1 MHEIQD
7 SNEHINRSRPDPGR
21 KEKIYLIK
29 STFHTEKKKLI
40 FVFTLSFGAAKS
52 FYEGLHKSFEAP
64 PRSVKIKI

>member
-1 MHEIQD
+1 MIY
-7 SNEHINRSRPDPGR
+7 EHINRFRPDPGR

-29 STFHTEKKKLI
+29 STFHTEKKKIII

-52 FYEGLHKSFEAP
+52 FYEGLHKSLEAP